1 MSNVPE
7 IKPYKTK
14 EYKSKQSKYD
24 HVGKLP
30 ARQLLLGPSG
40 TGKQLN

>member
-14 EYKSKQSKYD
+14 DYKSKQSKYE

-30 ARQLLLGPSG
+30 ALSCY
-40 TGKQLN
+40 